1 MLNVL
6 LFCSDSG
13 EPICV
18 AQNHWDAL
26 ALNERIE
33 WRCHHRERAREEKC
47 KTKQMKENRKRKE
60 IGENVRRRYA
70 INNKI
75 DLLPFFRV
83 LALFCFKKLREQ
95 SVCANAPNA
104 LCARCKFGEHI
115 AVDAYR
121 QPPYIVWADAFLFRC
136 LWSGLRPATLPYFN
150 VFFAVSFASDFVFL
164 LRFSFIRFHMFFVSG
179 AGCTVRAFA
188 RRSCS
193 LARFHLLH
201 FVCL

>member
-75 DLLPFFRV
+75 DLLPFFSCLGFV
-83 LALFCFKKLREQ
+83 LLQKITRTKCVCECTECT
-95 SVCANAPNA
+95 VCA
-104 LCARCKFGEHI
+104 LQIRWTHRC
-115 AVDAYR
+115 
-121 QPPYIVWADAFLFRC
+121 RC
-136 LWSGLRPATLPYFN
+136 LPTASIHCLSRC
-150 VFFAVSFASDFVFL
+150 VFISLSL
-164 LRFSFIRFHMFFVSG
+164 
-179 AGCTVRAFA
+179 VRAATSHFA
-188 RRSCS
+188 I
-193 LARFHLLH
+193 F
-201 FVCL
+201 